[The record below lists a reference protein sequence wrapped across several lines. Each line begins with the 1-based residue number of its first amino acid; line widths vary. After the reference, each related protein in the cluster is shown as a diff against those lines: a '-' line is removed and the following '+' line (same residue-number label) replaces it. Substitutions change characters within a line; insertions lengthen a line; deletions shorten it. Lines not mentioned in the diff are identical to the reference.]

1 MNPFDEIAI
10 EESLK
15 LRESKVAKEVIA
27 ITIGPAKSAE
37 TLRTALALGVDKAV
51 HVETVDGLEIPPLQV
66 CSLFVYAWLPPPS
79 DKTINLY
86 IIHM

>member
-79 DKTINLY
+79 DKL
-86 IIHM
+86 